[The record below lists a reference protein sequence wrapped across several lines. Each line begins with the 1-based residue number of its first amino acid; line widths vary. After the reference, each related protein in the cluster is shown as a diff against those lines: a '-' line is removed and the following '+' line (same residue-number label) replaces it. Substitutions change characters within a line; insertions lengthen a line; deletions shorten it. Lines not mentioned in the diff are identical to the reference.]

1 MLEFARGLR
10 SYAVAFLPVGL
21 WGILWLSLA
30 GGNARQ
36 VFDPQSAGGFFHG
49 IRAAIPLVAASL
61 AGLFILY
68 KSGQLRPKRFL
79 ILGPLGLVGLY
90 ILGAAGVVRGNAP
103 IIPLVTIS
111 AAVLYVFLKSRQLRQ
126 QRFLFLGPLG
136 LTALYGLAGLFASMA
151 MSTNKPMA
159 IYWAAS
165 YLSVPLVLWAGALGS
180 GGLTYS
186 RRIVKLIRVFLLL
199 SIGLLFVAALLY
211 LELGSVILD
220 PSAWPNCNLDKP
232 WLPLT
237 RELLRPTGV
246 GRLAALAALIAVSGM
261 FTRTGRFLWI
271 PVLLVSIVLLTTSGA
286 RTSMAGFGLAA
297 SLMLLLYAGR
307 KAVVAGAIALV
318 LFGPLVAFTDTG
330 QDFLKT
336 CMFRKWVNQSVTS
349 RPVVEPATQFEVPAQ
364 ASESVPPLP
373 AEASESVPPLPAQA
387 SESVPPLP
395 AEASESVPPLPAEAS
410 ESVPP
415 LPAQASESVPP
426 LPAQE
431 TEPSA
436 PPPTQPPAVAAS
448 GPAVPPPDPRETRAS
463 EEATP
468 PPPPQTNPDPR
479 VLGFIPESFFEFTG
493 RTAVWA
499 DGWTLFKESPV
510 VGYGFHADRLKFGT
524 HMHNSFMQA
533 LVQTGFLGTIPLV
546 AALLLSWY
554 LLVKAVRNL
563 SRFSTTDRHLTIQ
576 TAGIIA
582 FFSVRTFTESPGSFF
597 GVDWLLL
604 APFLLYLTLVIH
616 NYAGEEGG
624 SGKS

>member
-286 RTSMAGFGLAA
+286 RTSMAGFGLAV

-364 ASESVPPLP
+364 
-373 AEASESVPPLPAQA
+373 
-387 SESVPPLP
+387 
-395 AEASESVPPLPAEAS
+395 AS

>member
-395 AEASESVPPLPAEAS
+395 A
-410 ESVPP
+410 
-415 LPAQASESVPP
+415 QASESVPP

>member
-387 SESVPPLP
+387 SESVPPRP
-395 AEASESVPPLPAEAS
+395 AE
-410 ESVPP
+410 
-415 LPAQASESVPP
+415 ASESVPP

>member
-373 AEASESVPPLPAQA
+373 AQ
-387 SESVPPLP
+387 
-395 AEASESVPPLPAEAS
+395 AS

>member
-186 RRIVKLIRVFLLL
+186 RRIVKLIRVVLLL

-349 RPVVEPATQFEVPAQ
+349 RPVVEPATQFEV
-364 ASESVPPLP
+364 
-373 AEASESVPPLPAQA
+373 
-387 SESVPPLP
+387 
-395 AEASESVPPLPAEAS
+395 
-410 ESVPP
+410 
-415 LPAQASESVPP
+415 PAQASESVPP

>member
-373 AEASESVPPLPAQA
+373 A
-387 SESVPPLP
+387 
-395 AEASESVPPLPAEAS
+395 
-410 ESVPP
+410 
-415 LPAQASESVPP
+415 
-426 LPAQE
+426 QE

>member
-373 AEASESVPPLPAQA
+373 AEASESVPPLPAQ
-387 SESVPPLP
+387 
-395 AEASESVPPLPAEAS
+395 
-410 ESVPP
+410 
-415 LPAQASESVPP
+415 
-426 LPAQE
+426 E

>member
-395 AEASESVPPLPAEAS
+395 A
-410 ESVPP
+410 
-415 LPAQASESVPP
+415 
-426 LPAQE
+426 QE

>member
-61 AGLFILY
+61 AGLFILL
-68 KSGQLRPKRFL
+68 KSGQLRPQRFL
-79 ILGPLGLVGLY
+79 FLGPLGLIALYGLGT
-90 ILGAAGVVRGNAP
+90 LGVVRGNLAV
-103 IIPLVTIS
+103 IPLVGVS
-111 AAVLYVFLKSRQLRQ
+111 LVVLFILSKSSQLPT

-136 LTALYGLAGLFASMA
+136 LTALYGLAGVIASMT
-151 MSTNKPMA
+151 MSPNKPLA

-165 YLSVPLVLWAGALGS
+165 YLSVPLVLWAGAMGS

-186 RRIVKLIRVFLLL
+186 RRIVKLIRVVLLL

-211 LELGSVILD
+211 MELGSVILD

-364 ASESVPPLP
+364 
-373 AEASESVPPLPAQA
+373 
-387 SESVPPLP
+387 
-395 AEASESVPPLPAEAS
+395 AS

>member
-220 PSAWPNCNLDKP
+220 PSAWPNCNLGKP
-232 WLPLT
+232 WLSLT

-286 RTSMAGFGLAA
+286 RTSMAGFGLAV

-336 CMFRKWVNQSVTS
+336 CMFRKWVNQNVTS
-349 RPVVEPATQFEVPAQ
+349 WPVVEPATQFEV
-364 ASESVPPLP
+364 
-373 AEASESVPPLPAQA
+373 
-387 SESVPPLP
+387 
-395 AEASESVPPLPAEAS
+395 
-410 ESVPP
+410 
-415 LPAQASESVPP
+415 PAQASESVPP